1 MKGWKIRKALLK
13 VDHYG
18 DEDGGGA
25 KSANFF
31 RIMVKKSSAHHG
43 DDNMKEDDSFDYNDE
58 SKCRMQLFVI

>member
-18 DEDGGGA
+18 DEDGDGKFLQDHG
-25 KSANFF
+25 
-31 RIMVKKSSAHHG
+31 KKSSAHYG